1 MLRAEQEPTQPWGAY
16 AAQLGGCGRVR
27 GGSPTAAPPPGLSC
41 SAAPHAFPLPKTDRE
56 RNTKRPSGVPLA
68 LLCAAPTSSC
78 SSGFCSSGA
87 SSSTAG
93 GMLLLMLNVTVIL
106 RRRRES

>member
-1 MLRAEQEPTQPWGAY
+1 M
-16 AAQLGGCGRVR
+16 
-27 GGSPTAAPPPGLSC
+27 GGSQGRSPPDPAAPLPSMC
-41 SAAPHAFPLPKTDRE
+41 SHTQKSSEREKQSENPLG
-56 RNTKRPSGVPLA
+56 NPLA
-68 LLCAAPTSSC
+68 LLCSVPTSSC

-106 RRRRES
+106 QRTRKS

>member
-1 MLRAEQEPTQPWGAY
+1 MLRAEQEPTQPRGAY
-16 AAQLGGCGRVR
+16 AAQLGAAEGYV
-27 GGSPTAAPPPGLSC
+27 GGLPRPPPPGLSC